1 MLLWR
6 SAKRPSR
13 ESERKNS
20 EMTTATATPATK
32 TIEVIVADHI
42 CTITLNRPDVL
53 NAFNDQLTTEL
64 GEALKNA
71 ERDANTRVI
80 VITGAGRAFSSGQ
93 DLADLKTRYVP
104 GYVPELGED
113 LRRRYNPI
121 IKRIRE
127 MEKPVIAAVNGVA
140 AGAGCSLALA
150 CDMRIASDQ
159 ASFIEVFVNVGL
171 IPDSGSTF
179 VLPRLVGLGKAME
192 LCCTGQKVDANEA
205 LRIGLVNQV
214 VPAAELTAA
223 TAKLAGKLASL
234 PSRAI
239 ALTKRLLNQ
248 SMGNDLNAQLEAE
261 AYDQETAGK
270 TADHHEGVMSFLEK
284 RKPSFQGK

>member
-1 MLLWR
+1 
-6 SAKRPSR
+6 
-13 ESERKNS
+13 
-20 EMTTATATPATK
+20 MTSTVTATSKQVTSGYQAIA
-32 TIEVIVADHI
+32 VASADGV
-42 CTITLNRPDVL
+42 CTISLNRPDVL

-64 GEALKNA
+64 GEALKTA
-71 ERDANTRVI
+71 ERDAAVRAI

-93 DLADLKTRYVP
+93 DLADLKQKYVP
-104 GYVPELGED
+104 GYVPNLGED

-159 ASFIEVFVNVGL
+159 ASFIEVFINVGL

-179 VLPRLVGLGKAME
+179 MLPRLVGLGKAME
-192 LCCTGQKVDANEA
+192 LCCTGQKIDAAEA
-205 LRIGLVNQV
+205 LRLGLVNQV
-214 VPAAELTAA
+214 VPAAELESAA
-223 TAKLAGKLASL
+223 SKLAAKLAAL
-234 PSRAI
+234 PGRAI

-248 SMGNDLNAQLEAE
+248 SLQNDLDAQLEAE

-270 TADHHEGVMSFLEK
+270 TADHHEGVVAFLEK
-284 RKPSFQGK
+284 RKASFHGR

>member
-1 MLLWR
+1 
-6 SAKRPSR
+6 
-13 ESERKNS
+13 
-20 EMTTATATPATK
+20 MTKAVAVTAVNA
-32 TIEVIVADHI
+32 V
-42 CTITLNRPDVL
+42 CTMTLNRPDVL
-53 NAFNDQLTTEL
+53 NAFNDALTTEL
-64 GEALKNA
+64 HEALKNA
-71 ERDANTRVI
+71 ERDAGVRAI
-80 VITGAGRAFSSGQ
+80 IITGEGRAFSSGQ

-104 GYVPELGED
+104 GYVPELGDD

-179 VLPRLVGLGKAME
+179 MLPRLMGLGKAME
-192 LCCTGQKVDANEA
+192 LCCTGQKVDAAEA

-214 VPAAELTAA
+214 VPAAELNDAA
-223 TAKLAGKLASL
+223 QKIAGKLASL
-234 PSRAI
+234 PARAI

-248 SMGNDLNAQLEAE
+248 SLQNDLNAQLEAE

-270 TADHHEGVMSFLEK
+270 TADHHEGVMAFLEK
-284 RKPSFQGK
+284 RKPSFQGR